1 MIRKNNLKIPPRKNG
16 AVNSKNWARN
26 TLWHKSSGQGGQRER
41 EREREGKMNVNN
53 PETRRTTDFINSSP
67 EYRPVVVY
75 LRGIRAKNETAL

>member
-26 TLWHKSSGQGGQRER
+26 KLWHKSSGQGGQRER
-41 EREREGKMNVNN
+41 ERQREGKMNVNN